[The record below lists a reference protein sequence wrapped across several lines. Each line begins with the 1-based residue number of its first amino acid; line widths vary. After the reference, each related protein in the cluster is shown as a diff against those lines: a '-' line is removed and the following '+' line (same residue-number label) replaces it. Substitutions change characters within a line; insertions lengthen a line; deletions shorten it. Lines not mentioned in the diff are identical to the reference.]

1 MPRLILAALLALAAC
16 TPSDPGADLTP
27 EALSRDWRLVAW
39 SDPGPLPPR
48 ATMDLRDPARAVGQA
63 PCNRWF
69 GAVEGPLPAFRI
81 PMAGST
87 RMACPDLEAETRFLA
102 ALSQVERAALDSPAQ
117 AEGPRLILTGQQGLR
132 LEFLPQTP

>member
-1 MPRLILAALLALAAC
+1 MPRPILAALLALAAC
-16 TPSDPGADLTP
+16 TPSDAPLSP

-48 ATMDLRDPARAVGQA
+48 ATLDLRDPARAVGQA

-81 PMAGST
+81 PMTGAT
-87 RMACPDLEAETRFLA
+87 RMACPDLEAETRYLD
-102 ALSQVERAALDSPAQ
+102 ALSQVDRAALDSRAPA
-117 AEGPRLILTGQQGLR
+117 ENPRLILTGQQGLR